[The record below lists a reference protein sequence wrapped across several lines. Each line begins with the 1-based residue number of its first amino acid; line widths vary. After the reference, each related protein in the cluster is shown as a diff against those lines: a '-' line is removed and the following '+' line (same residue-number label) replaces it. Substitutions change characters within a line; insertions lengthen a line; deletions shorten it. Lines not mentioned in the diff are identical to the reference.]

1 MNISEQIQVTI
12 SNHSGQNSMTGIIP
26 VVMNS
31 SHRKV
36 EKLTY
41 CCQFTLIIPDTLLS
55 QSDQTYCSQFT
66 FVRPHTLQ
74 SVHSKQ
80 TRHTAVSS
88 LQSPDTLQSVHCKQT
103 RHTAVSSLQSDQTHC
118 SQFTPVRPQ
127 SVHSSQTRHTA
138 VSSLQSDHTHCSQ
151 TRHTEVCSL

>member
-88 LQSPDTLQSVHCKQT
+88 LQS
-103 RHTAVSSLQSDQTHC
+103 DQTHC